1 MDMIFAEMG
10 QSDRAPRIDPSAC
23 AADGGSHTVKLPRQ
37 GFSPAAL
44 RIPMKR
50 IAGLI
55 LVMSLAGCSV
65 CKSSDSPE
73 VCRTK
78 ERDHSQPHADIAV
91 VRFTAFQ
98 ATLVAATLVQ

>member
-1 MDMIFAEMG
+1 M
-10 QSDRAPRIDPSAC
+10 R
-23 AADGGSHTVKLPRQ
+23 ADGGPHTVKLPGE

-44 RIPMKR
+44 GIPMKR
-50 IAGLI
+50 IAGLV

-98 ATLVAATLVQ
+98 ATPVAAGLVPWRGDRPTTEGQ

>member
-10 QSDRAPRIDPSAC
+10 QSDQAPRIDPSAC
-23 AADGGSHTVKLPRQ
+23 AQTVV
-37 GFSPAAL
+37 
-44 RIPMKR
+44 RILLNCRARDSRRPLWGKRMKR

-55 LVMSLAGCSV
+55 LVMSLAACSV

-98 ATLVAATLVQ
+98 ATLVSAGLVN

>member
-1 MDMIFAEMG
+1 MDVIFAG
-10 QSDRAPRIDPSAC
+10 RGHSDQAPGIDPVGVRA
-23 AADGGSHTVKLPRQ
+23 GGDPHTVKLPRQ
-37 GFSPAAL
+37 GFWPAAL
-44 RIPMKR
+44 RIRMKR

-78 ERDHSQPHADIAV
+78 ERDHSQPHADFAV
-91 VRFTAFQ
+91 MRFTAFQ
-98 ATLVAATLVQ
+98 AALAVNGLR

>member
-1 MDMIFAEMG
+1 M
-10 QSDRAPRIDPSAC
+10 R
-23 AADGGSHTVKLPRQ
+23 ADGGPHTVKLPGE

-44 RIPMKR
+44 GIPMKR

-78 ERDHSQPHADIAV
+78 ERDHSQPHSDFAV
-91 VRFTAFQ
+91 ARFTAFE
-98 ATLVAATLVQ
+98 ATLTVNDLR